1 MRIGPLR
8 NGLPWLHS
16 VLWGPVVV
24 SHKALSRAS
33 PTMPIDGRSP
43 ASIGCLAEIYCSI
56 LTSGVAM
63 MNSSAKRVT

>member
-43 ASIGCLAEIYCSI
+43 ASIGVLPKYCSI

>member
-1 MRIGPLR
+1 MCSTHAEAMSSRSARVRIGPLR

-43 ASIGCLAEIYCSI
+43 ASIGVLPKYIAVY
-56 LTSGVAM
+56 
-63 MNSSAKRVT
+63 

>member
-43 ASIGCLAEIYCSI
+43 ASIGVLPKYIAVY
-56 LTSGVAM
+56 
-63 MNSSAKRVT
+63 